1 MVTAAIANRRGASLV
16 EVLIALMI
24 MVLGFVSLHRL
35 QVATIRNNK
44 HAAEL
49 SHAVQLAGE
58 ELERS
63 LGGPFAAIASG
74 SGSRG
79 PFTLTRT
86 VVNDAPVPGCKTIR
100 VEAAWTERGKPRQVT
115 LSAVVASP

>member
-1 MVTAAIANRRGASLV
+1 MVTAIANRRGASLV

-35 QVATIRNNK
+35 QVATIRSNK

-49 SHAVQLAGE
+49 SRAVQLAGE

-74 SGSRG
+74 SDSRG
-79 PFTLTRT
+79 PFTLKRT
-86 VVNDAPVPGCKTIR
+86 VTNDAPVPGCKTIR
-100 VEAAWTERGKPRQVT
+100 VEAVWTEQGKPRQVT

>member
-1 MVTAAIANRRGASLV
+1 MVTAIANRRGASLV

-49 SHAVQLAGE
+49 SHAVQFAGE

-63 LGGPFAAIASG
+63 LGGPFAAITSG
-74 SGSRG
+74 SSNRG
-79 PFTLTRT
+79 AFAVTRT
-86 VVNDAPVPGCKTIR
+86 VANDTPVPGCKTIR
-100 VEAAWTERGKPRQVT
+100 VEAAWTEQGKPRKVT
-115 LSAVVASP
+115 LSAVAASP